1 MKFQLLFKLICYIL
15 GRQKKKDKYKQ
26 MKNEPHKK
34 TGKVSPYPGGKYKPN
49 YVNEY

>member
-1 MKFQLLFKLICYIL
+1 MLSL

-34 TGKVSPYPGGKYKPN
+34 TGKVSPYPGGKFVLEFVIGLVLMNSRGKS
-49 YVNEY
+49 

>member
-1 MKFQLLFKLICYIL
+1 MYLKMLSL

-34 TGKVSPYPGGKYKPN
+34 TGKVSPYPGGKFVCMGMLFSN
-49 YVNEY
+49 RS

>member
-1 MKFQLLFKLICYIL
+1 MLSL

-34 TGKVSPYPGGKYKPN
+34 TGKVSPYPGGMFVCVCMLSSN
-49 YVNEY
+49 RS